1 MWDNAPL
8 LRFIA
13 NMMFAGCALAVLYGA
28 TRYVVHVPAL
38 LPLQYVRLEAVPQ
51 RVVPEE
57 VLRVA
62 REEIDGNLL
71 TANIDHL
78 RQVLEQL
85 PWVRQVGIRRQF
97 PDGLVVHVEEHEAVA
112 RWNNNALVNR
122 QGEVFVADSE
132 LNLPDFIGPTGTS
145 AEVLA
150 AHTRFSQQIAGLG
163 LQVKQLALTPRHA
176 WQMKL
181 DNDVVLELGRED
193 VEQRLARFVT
203 TYPYSLANIQGGLKY
218 VDLRYRNGFAIKG

>member
-28 TRYVVHVPAL
+28 LRYAVHVPSL
-38 LPLQYVRLEAVPQ
+38 LPLQYVRLEATPQ
-51 RVVPEE
+51 RVMPEE
-57 VLRVA
+57 VLRVV
-62 REEIDGNLL
+62 REEVDGNLL
-71 TANIDHL
+71 TVNIDQL
-78 RQVLEQL
+78 RQSLERL
-85 PWVRQVGIRRQF
+85 PWVRHVNIRRHF
-97 PDGLVVHVEEHEAVA
+97 PDALVVSLEEHQPLA
-112 RWNNNALVNR
+112 RWNNNALVNQ

-132 LNLPDFIGPTGTS
+132 LDLPDFIGPTGTS
-145 AEVLA
+145 AEVKEA
-150 AHTRFSQQIAGLG
+150 YVRFSQQIAGLD
-163 LQVKQLALTPRHA
+163 LQVRQLALTPRHA

-181 DNDVVLELGRED
+181 DSGVVLELGREE